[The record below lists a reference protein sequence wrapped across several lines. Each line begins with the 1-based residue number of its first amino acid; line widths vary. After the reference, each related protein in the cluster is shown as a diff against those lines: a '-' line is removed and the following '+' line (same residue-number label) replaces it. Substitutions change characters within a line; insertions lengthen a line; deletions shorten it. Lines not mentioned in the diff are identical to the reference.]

1 MDITRRS
8 FLRLTGLAGAAAL
21 GAAACSPAAA
31 PTPAPTPAAAPAG
44 TNQAG
49 SEANWQEQWN
59 ALIAAAKSE
68 GTFSVVTT
76 TGAAYKDFLDEFQA
90 VFPGIEPQYNVVPT
104 FAQWNPKILAER
116 QAGIYNWDLINHTA
130 SETLAPGTVGA
141 ATGAAA
147 GGARGALDP
156 VKPLIIRPDV
166 LSDDSWL
173 DGGFDAGWL
182 DVAQEYG
189 YGFTANVGGDLLW
202 ANTDLVKEGEINSFQ
217 DLLNPKW
224 QGKIELQDPRVSGW
238 SYTFLTSLRL
248 NQGNDDMMRQLLV
261 EQKPIIATDP
271 RQTTERLIRG
281 VVAVAS
287 GPSAESLLPFKQQGL
302 TDKLRLLRL
311 PEVQFKQVST
321 GFWYIN
327 QAPHP
332 NASKL
337 FVNWTL
343 TKEGQQAYV
352 KHVLTNSRRKDVD
365 PGDPDTILVPG
376 KTYKTRMITE
386 ESIDAINQTKAL
398 ATEMLN

>member
-1 MDITRRS
+1 MDISRRS
-8 FLRLTGLAGAAAL
+8 FLRWTGLAGAAAL
-21 GAAACSPAAA
+21 GAIAC
-31 PTPAPTPAAAPAG
+31 TPAAPSDMAAPPAG
-44 TNQAG
+44 ATPASG
-49 SEANWQEQWN
+49 AENWQAQWN
-59 ALIAAAKSE
+59 ALIVAARAE

-76 TGAAYKDFLDEFQA
+76 SGAAYKNFLDEFQA
-90 VFPGIEPQYNVVPT
+90 VFPGVEPQYNVVPT

-116 QAGIYNWDLINHTA
+116 QAGVYNWDLVNHAA
-130 SETLAPGTVGA
+130 SEVLAPGTVGA
-141 ATGAAA
+141 ASGAAA
-147 GGARGALDP
+147 GGARGGLDP
-156 VKPLIIRPDV
+156 VKPLIFRPDV
-166 LSDDSWL
+166 LNDDSWV
-173 DGGFDAGWL
+173 DGSFDAGWL
-182 DVAQEYG
+182 DIAKEYG

-202 ANTDLVKEGEINSFQ
+202 ANGDLVSEGEINSFQ

-261 EQKPIIATDP
+261 DQKPIIATDP

-327 QAPHP
+327 RAPHP
-332 NASKL
+332 NATKL

-343 TKEGQQAYV
+343 TREGQQAYV

-365 PGDPDTILVPG
+365 PGDPNTVLVPG

-386 ESIDAINQTKAL
+386 ESIDEINRTKAV
-398 ATEMLN
+398 ATEMLK